1 MMKILLELED
11 PREGFTP
18 IAVAEAIIDHYT
30 HYAECMPADMY
41 ANHLENLSEIADHIQ
56 TFVKYRLK

>member
-1 MMKILLELED
+1 MKILFELED

-30 HYAECMPADMY
+30 HYEDRMTEDMY
-41 ANHLENLSEIADHIQ
+41 MNHLENLSEIADHIQ